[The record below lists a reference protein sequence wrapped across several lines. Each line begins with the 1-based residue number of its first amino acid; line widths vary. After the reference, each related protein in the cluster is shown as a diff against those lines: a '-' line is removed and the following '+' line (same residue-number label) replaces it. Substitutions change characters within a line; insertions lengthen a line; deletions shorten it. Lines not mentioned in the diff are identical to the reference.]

1 MFRHERPQKGR
12 YRQFHQIGVECFGM
26 AGPDIDAEALL
37 MTARMWKALGLR
49 DQVRLELNSLGTSED
64 RKQYQQAL
72 SDYLEQHREQLDDDS
87 QRRLGTN
94 PLRILDTKVAETQ
107 AILEDAPRL
116 SDYIG
121 DESRAH
127 FQGCASYWMRL
138 DCPTASTA
146 TSFGGWIITARRYSS
161 G

>member
-1 MFRHERPQKGR
+1 
-12 YRQFHQIGVECFGM
+12 M

-107 AILEDAPRL
+107 AILEDAPKAFRL
-116 SDYIG
+116 H
-121 DESRAH
+121 R
-127 FQGCASYWMRL
+127 
-138 DCPTASTA
+138 
-146 TSFGGWIITARRYSS
+146 
-161 G
+161 